1 MNVIAVEIRVR
12 IRGGGYHHRDSAV
25 IAPKPTALD
34 NKIHPHDGVMGR
46 SYLR

>member
-1 MNVIAVEIRVR
+1 MGHDYKHGAGRG
-12 IRGGGYHHRDSAV
+12 GGGYHHRDSAV